1 MVLVETVRW
10 QCGARGHRCRAG
22 SLGEVYSGDLLSNNP
37 RRSLTLGAFHHI
49 SLGAQIECFVI
60 LELVQCGNQCV
71 CNRVT
76 DVFGCFGPG
85 GPWKP
90 YLGAG
95 IGYAKA
101 SLDISTSGTKI
112 MDDSDNVFAY
122 QAMAGV
128 GYMVSASTTI
138 YGGHKYFA
146 TENPYFT
153 DVLGIESES
162 EVSSHNIEVGVRF
175 GF

>member
-1 MVLVETVRW
+1 
-10 QCGARGHRCRAG
+10 
-22 SLGEVYSGDLLSNNP
+22 
-37 RRSLTLGAFHHI
+37 
-49 SLGAQIECFVI
+49 
-60 LELVQCGNQCV
+60 
-71 CNRVT
+71 
-76 DVFGCFGPG
+76 
-85 GPWKP
+85 
-90 YLGAG
+90 
-95 IGYAKA
+95 
-101 SLDISTSGTKI
+101 